1 MSGRRSSN
9 IIRIMWIEQEK
20 RNIIHDTKYKIIKEN
35 IQLLSSFSQGVTMN
49 INDPDNLNKI
59 ISIDQTRDEVKK
71 YVDLYE
77 KQEKEYDDRLEKLS
91 LEKNSLQSKI
101 FKTK

>member
-1 MSGRRSSN
+1 
-9 IIRIMWIEQEK
+9 
-20 RNIIHDTKYKIIKEN
+20 
-35 IQLLSSFSQGVTMN
+35 MN